1 MMKKGEQE
9 EVGGTESKD
18 LKRITPYLTIFPEE
32 QTILGNKND
41 YFLKQ

>member
-1 MMKKGEQE
+1 MKKGKQE
-9 EVGGTESKD
+9 EVGGTKSKY

-32 QTILGNKND
+32 QIILDNKND